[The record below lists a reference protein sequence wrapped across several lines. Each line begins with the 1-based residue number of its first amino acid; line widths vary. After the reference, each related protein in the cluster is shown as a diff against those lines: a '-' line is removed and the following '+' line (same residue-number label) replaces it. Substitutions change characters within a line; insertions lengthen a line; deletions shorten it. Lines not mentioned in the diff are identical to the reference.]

1 MHTFQLRRGGPFGAA
16 ANPGAVAASCGPRG
30 GRHGIASVLAMMYLV
45 IFASLALGFY
55 ATVAIAAQL
64 AGNEQRG
71 SSAQL
76 AAESGLQFLRY
87 QMSRLDVPRNLS
99 PDDQFKQVCTQ
110 LAANLNGTGNVGSA
124 GVAYDGNTLTFPA
137 AGVVRL
143 DRSGTR
149 GFRVTLTRNGPE
161 LVSRVVGCDETAR
174 YFRGIEV
181 TFAQLPNTT
190 TIFNFGV
197 ASRGPIQ
204 TSGSATIKGANDPAR
219 GSIITTTKSSPAVS
233 INGKAVSGDI
243 CMTSKTSGVYLG
255 SGVSVGGTTN
265 TALIYKDHVHNG
277 VPDPRFPDIDTSVY
291 AKYATNT
298 YVAGM
303 NALDNCRVPAG
314 VSCNLTGGAVIR
326 GVLYLEKGASLHC
339 SGGVTV
345 QGVIVSSND
354 ATVDLSTNVIDFGG
368 QVNALSIKDLPESFG
383 EVRNLT
389 GAFIIAPTY
398 RVRIWGNVGTIT
410 GTIFCGQF
418 QMGGSAEGTIVGTV
432 IQMLDVPT
440 TISGSADVFIAGI
453 ADVQIPVGVTFGYY
467 YGTRQNTYLEVR
479 P

>member
-1 MHTFQLRRGGPFGAA
+1 MHTFHSRRGGPSGAA
-16 ANPGAVAASCGPRG
+16 ANPGAVAAWCGPRG
-30 GRHGIASVLAMMYLV
+30 GRRGIASVLAMMYLV
-45 IFASLALGFY
+45 IFAVLALGFY

-71 SSAQL
+71 ASAQV

-87 QMSRLDVPRNLS
+87 QMSRLDVPQNLS

-110 LAANLNGTGNVGSA
+110 LAANLSGTGNVGAA
-124 GVAYDGNTLTFPA
+124 GVAYDGNSLTFPA

-143 DRSGTR
+143 DRSGMR
-149 GFRVTLTRNGPE
+149 GFRVTLTRNGAE
-161 LVSRVVGCDETAR
+161 LVSRVVGCDETAH

-181 TFAQLPNTT
+181 TFAKLPRTT
-190 TIFNFGV
+190 TIFNYGV
-197 ASRGPIQ
+197 ASRGPIL
-204 TSGSATIKGANDPAR
+204 TSGSSTIKGQTDPAR
-219 GSIITTTKSSPAVS
+219 GSIITTTISSPAVS

-243 CMTSKTSGVYLG
+243 CMTGKSSAVYLG

-265 TALIYKDHVHNG
+265 TALIYKEHVHTDL
-277 VPDPRFPDIDTSVY
+277 PDPRFPDVDTSVY

-298 YVAGM
+298 YVSGM
-303 NALDNCRVPAG
+303 SALDNCRIPAG
-314 VSCNLTGGAVIR
+314 VSCSLSGGAVIR

-345 QGVIVSSND
+345 QGVIVASND
-354 ATVDLSTNVIDFGG
+354 ATVDLANNVIEFGG
-368 QVNALSIKDLPESFG
+368 QVTSLSIKDLPESFG

-398 RVRIWGNVGTIT
+398 RVRFWGNVGNIT
-410 GTIFCGQF
+410 GTIICGQF
-418 QMGGSAEGTIVGTV
+418 QMGGSAEGTIVGTI

-440 TISGSADVFIAGI
+440 TISGSADVFIAGT
-453 ADVQIPVGVTFGYY
+453 ADIQIPVGVTFGTY
-467 YGTRQNTYLEVR
+467 YGARQSTYLEVR